1 MAMAEGRRARDGRR
15 RGRKWEEW
23 WTAAADRERP
33 GARRGAATEGEGK
46 EAMVGMA
53 RAPSPWGEDRRA
65 REQRCSLYIYFFFN
79 AGFVCKG

>member
-33 GARRGAATEGEGK
+33 GARRGGAAGAT